1 MSLATTEDPILD
13 AARATVLDFGM
24 RRMTVSEVARRAGV
38 SRMTVYRRYP
48 DGESLLRAVMARE
61 FVATI
66 DIGHA
71 ESEGSRDELE
81 GIVTE
86 VTAAVALLLEHPVLL
101 RLLEVDIE
109 LLLPYF
115 TDGPGR
121 FQQVA
126 VARLKERI
134 EAGQKAKEIRPGDAG
149 TMAESIELALRGPV
163 LAARTLDDA
172 RRKVVIEEVRTLLRA
187 YLAPRR

>member
-1 MSLATTEDPILD
+1 MGTPDTDDPILD

-66 DIGHA
+66 DLGEA
-71 ESEGSRDELE
+71 EVDGAANALDAF
-81 GIVTE
+81 VTQ

-115 TDGPGR
+115 TTGPGR

-126 VARLKERI
+126 IARMTELI
-134 EAGQKAKEIRPGDAG
+134 EQGQRAGTIRAGDAR
-149 TMAESIELALRGPV
+149 TMAESLELWLRGPV
-163 LAARTLDDA
+163 LAARTLDDERRRIAVEEA
-172 RRKVVIEEVRTLLRA
+172 RRMLRA
-187 YLAPRR
+187 YLEPGT

>member
-1 MSLATTEDPILD
+1 MSLADTDDPILD

-66 DIGHA
+66 DLGEAAADGA
-71 ESEGSRDELE
+71 EDPLDAF
-81 GIVTE
+81 VTQ
-86 VTAAVALLLEHPVLL
+86 VTAGVALLLEHPVLL

-115 TDGPGR
+115 TADLGR

-126 VARLKERI
+126 IARMTELIAHGQQTGAMR
-134 EAGQKAKEIRPGDAG
+134 AGDPA
-149 TMAESIELALRGPV
+149 TMATTIELWLRGPV
-163 LAARTLDDA
+163 LAARTLDAERRQVVVAEA
-172 RRKVVIEEVRTLLRA
+172 RRMLRA
-187 YLAPRR
+187 YLGPER